1 MSTAL
6 VVLTWN
12 HLDDTLECLAS
23 AAAMQPH
30 PERIVIADNGS
41 TDGTPE
47 AVAKAYPEAVIAR
60 SPSNLGIA
68 GGYNLG
74 MRAAADLG
82 ADYVLVTNNDVAF
95 APDAFDALTRA
106 AREYPECGMFMP
118 KIHHYYGDRSRLW
131 CVGAYWRRFPPDVK
145 MMALDAPDA
154 PRYHRSGPLE
164 FAPSCTLLI
173 ATKALAQIGGFDDGY
188 FFYYDDW
195 DFSARLRQAGLGIR
209 YVHDALIY
217 HKVSVS
223 TVKTERPA
231 RWWETMGRSSVRFY
245 RKHSDTVSL
254 AAMTAWFAARETA
267 KRLPSRV
274 PPYLRGVLGAW
285 RRQSAERS

>member
-12 HLDDTLECLAS
+12 HLDDTLECLSTAV
-23 AAAMQPH
+23 AMLPR
-30 PERIVIADNGS
+30 PEHIVIADNGS

-47 AVAKAYPEAVIAR
+47 AVSHAYPEAVVAQ
-60 SPSNLGIA
+60 SPTNLGIA

-74 MRAAADLG
+74 IRAAADLG
-82 ADYVLVTNNDVAF
+82 VDYVLVTNNDVAF
-95 APDAFDALTRA
+95 EPGMYGALMRA
-106 AREYPECGMFMP
+106 AAAHPDCGMFMP
-118 KIHHYYGDRSRLW
+118 KIHHYYGNRTRLW
-131 CVGAYWRRFPPDVK
+131 CVGGYWRRFPPDVK
-145 MMALDAPDA
+145 MMALDAADS
-154 PRYHRSGPLE
+154 PRYSHSGPLE

-173 ATKALAQIGGFDDGY
+173 ATRALAQIGGFDDGY

-209 YVHDALIY
+209 YVHDAIVY

-231 RWWETMGRSSVRFY
+231 RWWETNGRSSVRFY
-245 RKHSDTVSL
+245 RKHHNAVGL
-254 AAMTAWFAARETA
+254 ATMTAWFAARETA
-267 KRLPSRV
+267 KRKPMRV
-274 PPYLRGVLGAW
+274 PPYLRGVLAAW
-285 RRQSAERS
+285 RRQPAAWQ

>member
-12 HLDDTLECLAS
+12 HLDDTLECLGS
-23 AAAMQPH
+23 AVAMDPR
-30 PERIVIADNGS
+30 PEHIVIADNGS
-41 TDGTPE
+41 SDGTPE
-47 AVAKAYPEAVIAR
+47 AVARAYPDAVIAR
-60 SPSNLGIA
+60 SPTNLGIA

-82 ADYVLVTNNDVAF
+82 ADHILVTNNDVAF
-95 APDAFDALTRA
+95 DPGFYGALLGAIQKHPD
-106 AREYPECGMFMP
+106 CGMFMP

-131 CVGAYWRRFPPDVK
+131 CVGGYWRRFPPDVK
-145 MMALDAPDA
+145 MMGLDAPDA

-173 ATKALAQIGGFDDGY
+173 ATKALAQVGGFDDGY

-195 DFSARLRQAGLGIR
+195 DFSARLRQAGHGIR
-209 YVHDALIY
+209 YVHDAIVY

-223 TVKTERPA
+223 TVKTDRPA
-231 RWWETMGRSSVRFY
+231 RWWETNGRSSVRFY
-245 RKHSDTVSL
+245 RKHHNAAGL
-254 AAMTAWFAARETA
+254 AIMTAWFAARETA
-267 KRLPSRV
+267 KRKPARV
-274 PPYLRGVLGAW
+274 PPYLRGVLAAW
-285 RRQSAERS
+285 RRQPMERP